1 MNKKIRRVST
11 ISAKFKVGQHVRVS
25 KDKSKFTKG
34 SEQNFGREI
43 IRISKVIKRIP
54 RPIYELE
61 DLNKTPI

>member
-1 MNKKIRRVST
+1 MNKKMRRVST

-25 KDKSKFTKG
+25 KEKSKVTKV

-43 IRISKVIKRIP
+43 FCISKVTKRIP